1 MAATKTEKKK
11 RPAVPNPFSG
21 GRRGDISLSF
31 FAYVMIL
38 LVVGIVMMSSA
49 SYAWAYSEHG
59 GDGLYY
65 AKNQAKNAVI
75 GFVAMIF
82 FMKMDYHNFKN
93 LKLPVLKKL
102 NIAGLLYII
111 GGILLI
117 AVLLIGNDE
126 GGSMGARRWIDIG
139 PLNLQPS
146 EVAKLALII
155 FFAYSMERDG
165 QKMNTFTT
173 GIIKY
178 AVILGVYVLLIALEK
193 HISGIILIGTIAVA
207 MILCGGVNKKHF
219 LALGAGALGFAIAYI
234 SWQAQIPGSYVA
246 VRIKSWQ
253 NPFADKLGD
262 TWQTANSLIAIGSG
276 GLFGLGLGNSRQ
288 KYLYLPETKND
299 FVFPI
304 VCEELG
310 FVGALAIII
319 VFFLLIVEGYSIAVR
334 CKDRFGMLIAVGIT
348 TQIGIQTVLNLAD
361 TESCVIVGKCADYIL
376 QGRDNVVSVY
386 IEAPRDYCIKRTMEN
401 MGVTEEVAEATIKQ
415 TDKFRADYYEYYT
428 HGNYWTNPINY
439 DMTLNSERVGIENCV
454 AIIKNYLKLKGL
466 ID

>member
-1 MAATKTEKKK
+1 MAASNTQNKK
-11 RPAVPNPFSG
+11 RAAVRNIVSS

-65 AKNQAKNAVI
+65 AKNQAKNAII

-82 FMKMDYHNFKN
+82 FMRLDYHNFKN
-93 LKLPVLKKL
+93 LKIPMLKRL
-102 NIAGLLYII
+102 NIASLFYIL
-111 GGILLI
+111 GAVLLI

-165 QKMNTFTT
+165 KKMNTFRT

-178 AVILGVYVLLIALEK
+178 AGILGLYVLLIALEK
-193 HISGIILIGTIAVA
+193 HISGIMLIGTIAVS
-207 MILCGGVNKKHF
+207 MMLCGGVNRKHF
-219 LALGAGALGFAIAYI
+219 IALGASALGLAIAYI
-234 SWQAQIPGSYVA
+234 SWQAQIPNSYVS
-246 VRIKSWQ
+246 VRIKSWK

-310 FVGALAIII
+310 YVGALAIII
-319 VFFLLIVEGYSIAVR
+319 VFFLLVVEGYSIAVR

-348 TQIGIQTVLNLAD
+348 TQIGIQTVLNLA
-361 TESCVIVGKCADYIL
+361 
-376 QGRDNVVSVY
+376 VVSNLIPNTGISLPFFSY
-386 IEAPRDYCIKRTMEN
+386 GGTALIMQLAEMGIMLNISQHRYYPDEKPKAPRKKIQKISDR
-401 MGVTEEVAEATIKQ
+401 
-415 TDKFRADYYEYYT
+415 
-428 HGNYWTNPINY
+428 
-439 DMTLNSERVGIENCV
+439 SEP
-454 AIIKNYLKLKGL
+454 KGA
-466 ID
+466 

>member
-1 MAATKTEKKK
+1 MAASKTEKKK
-11 RPAVPNPFSG
+11 RPAIPNPFSG

-65 AKNQAKNAVI
+65 AKNQAKNALI
-75 GFVAMIF
+75 GFVAMVF

-102 NIAGLLYII
+102 NIASLLYIL
-111 GGILLI
+111 GAVLLI

-165 QKMNTFTT
+165 QKMNNFTT
-173 GIIKY
+173 GIVKY

-219 LALGAGALGFAIAYI
+219 IALGAGALGLAIAYI
-234 SWQAQIPGSYVA
+234 SWQAQVPGSYVA

-348 TQIGIQTVLNLAD
+348 TQIGIQTILNLA
-361 TESCVIVGKCADYIL
+361 
-376 QGRDNVVSVY
+376 VVSNLIPNTGISLPFFSY
-386 IEAPRDYCIKRTMEN
+386 GGTALIMQLAE
-401 MGVTEEVAEATIKQ
+401 MGIMLNISQHRYYPDEKSKEKKKKKQ
-415 TDKFRADYYEYYT
+415 SKAKKTPKPEGESA
-428 HGNYWTNPINY
+428 
-439 DMTLNSERVGIENCV
+439 
-454 AIIKNYLKLKGL
+454 
-466 ID
+466 

>member
-75 GFVAMIF
+75 GFIAMIF

-319 VFFLLIVEGYSIAVR
+319 VFFLLVVEGYSIAVR

-348 TQIGIQTVLNLAD
+348 TQIGIQTVLNLA
-361 TESCVIVGKCADYIL
+361 
-376 QGRDNVVSVY
+376 VVSNLIPNTGISLPFFSY
-386 IEAPRDYCIKRTMEN
+386 GGTALIMQLAE
-401 MGVTEEVAEATIKQ
+401 MGIMLNISQHRYYPDEKPKEKKKKKQREKEQIAE
-415 TDKFRADYYEYYT
+415 
-428 HGNYWTNPINY
+428 P
-439 DMTLNSERVGIENCV
+439 
-454 AIIKNYLKLKGL
+454 KGA
-466 ID
+466 

>member
-1 MAATKTEKKK
+1 MASSKTDNKNRLAKY
-11 RPAVPNPFSG
+11 NPFSG
-21 GRRGDISLSF
+21 GKRGDLSLAF

-93 LKLPVLKKL
+93 LKLPLLKKV
-102 NIAGLLYII
+102 NIASLMYFLA
-111 GGILLI
+111 GGLLI

-126 GGSMGARRWIDIG
+126 GGTMGARRWIDIG

-165 QKMNTFTT
+165 KKMNTFKT

-178 AVILGVYVLLIALEK
+178 AAILGVYVLLIALER
-193 HISGIILIGTIAVA
+193 HISGIILISTIAVA

-219 LALGAGALGFAIAYI
+219 IGLGAAVLGLAIAYI
-234 SWQAQIPGSYVA
+234 SWQAQVPGSYVA
-246 VRIKSWQ
+246 ARIKSWKD
-253 NPFADKLGD
+253 PFADKLGD

-319 VFFLLIVEGYSIAVR
+319 VFFLLIIEGYSIAVR

-348 TQIGIQTVLNLAD
+348 TQIGIQTVLNLA
-361 TESCVIVGKCADYIL
+361 
-376 QGRDNVVSVY
+376 VVSNLIPNTGISLPFFSY
-386 IEAPRDYCIKRTMEN
+386 GGTALIMQLAE
-401 MGVTEEVAEATIKQ
+401 MGIMLNISQHRYYPDEKSKQETANKVTKKAAKGRKKAE
-415 TDKFRADYYEYYT
+415 
-428 HGNYWTNPINY
+428 P
-439 DMTLNSERVGIENCV
+439 
-454 AIIKNYLKLKGL
+454 KGA
-466 ID
+466 

>member
-1 MAATKTEKKK
+1 MAASKTEKKK
-11 RPAVPNPFSG
+11 HVSLPNVFSG
-21 GRRGDISLSF
+21 GRKGDLSLSF

-65 AKNQAKNAVI
+65 AKKQAKNAIV

-93 LKLPVLKKL
+93 LKLPVLKKF
-102 NIAGLLYII
+102 NIAGLLYCV
-111 GGILLI
+111 GIVLLI
-117 AVLLIGNDE
+117 AVLIFGNDE
-126 GGSMGARRWIDIG
+126 GGSMGAKRWIDIG

-155 FFAYSMERDG
+155 FFAFNMERDG
-165 QKMNTFTT
+165 EKMNDFKT
-173 GIIKY
+173 GIVKY
-178 AVILGVYVLLIALEK
+178 AIILGVYVILIAAEK
-193 HISGIILIGTIAVA
+193 HISGIILISTIAVA

-219 LALGAGALGFAIAYI
+219 LAFGASALGLAIAYI
-234 SWQAQIPGSYVA
+234 SWQAQVPDSYVN
-246 VRIKSWQ
+246 VRIRAWKD
-253 NPFADKLGD
+253 PFADKLGD
-262 TWQTANSLIAIGSG
+262 TWQNANSIIAIGSG

-319 VFFLLIVEGYSIAVR
+319 VFFLLIIEGFSIAVR

-348 TQIGIQTVLNLAD
+348 TQIGIQTVLNLA
-361 TESCVIVGKCADYIL
+361 
-376 QGRDNVVSVY
+376 VVSNLIPNTGISLPFFSY
-386 IEAPRDYCIKRTMEN
+386 GGTALIMQLAEMGIMLNISQHRYYPDEKPKPKKRKKP
-401 MGVTEEVAEATIKQ
+401 VKEEKAE
-415 TDKFRADYYEYYT
+415 
-428 HGNYWTNPINY
+428 
-439 DMTLNSERVGIENCV
+439 
-454 AIIKNYLKLKGL
+454 LKGA
-466 ID
+466 

>member
-1 MAATKTEKKK
+1 MAASNTENKK
-11 RPAVPNPFSG
+11 RPVFRNVVSG

-75 GFVAMIF
+75 GFIAMIF
-82 FMKMDYHNFKN
+82 FMRLDYHNFKN
-93 LKLPVLKKL
+93 LKIPMLKKL
-102 NIAGLLYII
+102 NIASLFYII
-111 GGILLI
+111 GAVLLI

-165 QKMNTFTT
+165 KKMDTFMI
-173 GIIKY
+173 GVVKY
-178 AVILGVYVLLIALEK
+178 ACIMGLYVLLIALER
-193 HISGIILIGTIAVA
+193 HISGIMLIGTIAVA
-207 MILCGGVNKKHF
+207 MMLCGGVNRKHF
-219 LALGAGALGFAIAYI
+219 IALGASAIGLAVAYV
-234 SWQAQIPGSYVA
+234 SWQAQIPGSYVS
-246 VRIKSWQ
+246 VRIKSWD

-310 FVGALAIII
+310 YVGALAIII
-319 VFFLLIVEGYSIAVR
+319 VFFLLVVEGYSIAVR

-348 TQIGIQTVLNLAD
+348 TQIGIQTVLNLA
-361 TESCVIVGKCADYIL
+361 
-376 QGRDNVVSVY
+376 VVSNLIPNTGISLPFFSY
-386 IEAPRDYCIKRTMEN
+386 GGTALIMQLAEMGIMLNISQHRYYPDEKPKIQKKKRQKQINEAEP
-401 MGVTEEVAEATIKQ
+401 
-415 TDKFRADYYEYYT
+415 
-428 HGNYWTNPINY
+428 
-439 DMTLNSERVGIENCV
+439 
-454 AIIKNYLKLKGL
+454 KGA
-466 ID
+466 